1 MTLVSS
7 PSRALFFSTTLVG
20 VFLATSSSSWVMC
33 WMGLE
38 LNLLSFIPI
47 MSSNQN
53 LYKSEAALKYFLIQA
68 LGSVII
74 LSSAPAMIFTS
85 NNSPEITIFLAA
97 LLKLGAAP
105 LHFWFPAI
113 MQGMPWPQ
121 CIMLMTLQ
129 KLAPLYLISYLY
141 PSSNLLLLMFWASA
155 LSAFVGG
162 IGGINQT
169 LMRKLLAYS
178 SINHLGWMLAS
189 LFCST
194 SVMLNYFSVYSLM
207 TISIALVLNSSQMFH
222 INHVVT
228 SSFKSSSLKLYLFLN
243 LLSLGGLPPF
253 LGFFPKLLV
262 ISTLANQNNILWVA
276 ILLVSALLTLFF
288 YVRITIS
295 SMTLLAPKNKFDMKY
310 PVKKLNTSLILTFI
324 NFVPLMGPMLTSPPF

>member
-1 MTLVSS
+1 MSLISS
-7 PSRALFFSTTLVG
+7 PSRVLFFSTTLIG
-20 VFLATSSSSWVMC
+20 VFLATSSTSWITC

-74 LSSAPAMIFTS
+74 LSSAPTMIVTS
-85 NNSPEITIFLAA
+85 NNSPEITIFVAA

-113 MQGMPWPQ
+113 MQGLPWPQ

-129 KLAPLYLISYLY
+129 KLAPLYLISYLH
-141 PSSNLLLLMFWASA
+141 SSNNLVSFIFWASA
-155 LSAFVGG
+155 LSALVGG
-162 IGGINQT
+162 ISGINQT

-194 SVMLNYFSVYSLM
+194 PVMFNYFIIYSLM
-207 TISIALVLNSSQMFH
+207 TISVALILNISQMFH
-222 INHVVT
+222 INHVIS
-228 SSFKSSSLKLYLFLN
+228 SSFKSSPLKLYLFLS

-262 ISTLANQNNILWVA
+262 ISVLTTQNNILWVS
-276 ILLVSALLTLFF
+276 ILLMSALLTLFF

-295 SMTLLAPKNKFDMKY
+295 SVTLLTPKSKFSTKAQ
-310 PVKKLNTSLILTFI
+310 PLKSNLPLAFTLVNFI
-324 NFVPLMGPMLTSPPF
+324 PISGPMLTSPPF